1 MRKHFGGF
9 AALCVGA
16 CLGWSSCGGGGVDPS
31 DTTDVPAVNGAK
43 TAAGGS
49 AGQPAG
55 GGAAGSAADT
65 GVGTDN
71 PGGSAGVGTNNP
83 GGSAGQVAGRAT
95 GTTAGASAGS
105 AAGQQMAGTTSA
117 TPTGGAGGTPAGGAG
132 GMPATGAGTTATT
145 PATGGAPAT
154 TPAAA
159 PGGSGGAAVTPPQAG
174 TTGAA
179 VAPAAAASSAGA
191 TIVPL
196 YTDPSQPSWTAIVA
210 AKAAH
215 PRVGVIAVVNPA
227 NGPGGGMNSAYA
239 VGISKLVAAGIKVIG
254 YVATGYGANSAA
266 QVKADIDRWQNFYP
280 GQIGGI
286 FFDEQS
292 NKADYV
298 GYYRDLSQHAKSKGL
313 SFTVGNPGTD
323 TAEAYVGALD
333 TMLIYESAGL
343 PSAAA
348 MGGWHSK
355 YPASNFGV
363 IPYAAGIDPTFVRSA
378 RKSVGYVYVQN
389 DTLPNPWDSLPAN
402 FADLLAALE

>member
-9 AALCVGA
+9 AVLCVGA
-16 CLGWSSCGGGGVDPS
+16 CLGWSSCGGGGVDPT

-43 TAAGGS
+43 GGAGGS
-49 AGQPAG
+49 AVHPTG

-65 GVGTDN
+65 GAGTDN
-71 PGGSAGVGTNNP
+71 PGASAGQATNNP
-83 GGSAGQVAGRAT
+83 GGSAGQVPRAAAGT
-95 GTTAGASAGS
+95 SSGASAGS
-105 AAGQQMAGTTSA
+105 AAGQQMAGTTTA
-117 TPTGGAGGTPAGGAG
+117 TPTGGAGGTPTGGAG
-132 GMPATGAGTTATT
+132 GTPTTATT
-145 PATGGAPAT
+145 APVTAAPGGAPAT
-154 TPAAA
+154 KPAAA
-159 PGGSGGAAVTPPQAG
+159 PGGSGGAAVAPAQAG
-174 TTGAA
+174 STGA
-179 VAPAAAASSAGA
+179 VATPAAASGAGA

-196 YTDPSQPSWTAIVA
+196 YTDPSQPSWAAIVA

-254 YVATGYGANSAA
+254 YVATGYGANAA
-266 QVKADIDRWQNFYP
+266 TQVKADIDRWQNFYP

-298 GYYRDLSQHAKSKGL
+298 GYYRDLSQYAKSKGM

-323 TAEAYVGALD
+323 TAESYVGALD

-343 PSAAA
+343 PSATA

-355 YPASNFGV
+355 YAHSNFGV
-363 IPYAAGIDPTFVRSA
+363 IPYAAAIDPAFVRNA
-378 RKSVGYVYVQN
+378 RQYVGYVYVQN
-389 DTLPNPWDSLPAN
+389 DSLPNPWDSLPAN

>member
-1 MRKHFGGF
+1 
-9 AALCVGA
+9 
-16 CLGWSSCGGGGVDPS
+16 
-31 DTTDVPAVNGAK
+31 
-43 TAAGGS
+43 
-49 AGQPAG
+49 
-55 GGAAGSAADT
+55 
-65 GVGTDN
+65 
-71 PGGSAGVGTNNP
+71 
-83 GGSAGQVAGRAT
+83 
-95 GTTAGASAGS
+95 
-105 AAGQQMAGTTSA
+105 MAGTTTA
-117 TPTGGAGGTPAGGAG
+117 TPTGGAA
-132 GMPATGAGTTATT
+132 GMPAPAAGATPTGGTGGTATTGTTAPVVTT
-145 PATGGAPAT
+145 A
-154 TPAAA
+154 PAAA
-159 PGGSGGAAVTPPQAG
+159 PAAKPAAATGGSA
-174 TTGAA
+174 GAA
-179 VAPAAAASSAGA
+179 VAPAQGGSAGAAVATTAATGAGA

-210 AKAAH
+210 AKTAH

-254 YVATGYGANSAA
+254 YVATGYGANAA
-266 QVKADIDRWQNFYP
+266 TQVKADIDRWQNFYP

-298 GYYRDLSQHAKSKGL
+298 GYYRDLSQYAKSKGM

-355 YPASNFGV
+355 YAHSNFGV
-363 IPYAAGIDPTFVRSA
+363 IPYAAAIDPAFVRNA
-378 RKSVGYVYVQN
+378 RQYVGYVYVQN
-389 DTLPNPWDSLPAN
+389 DNLPNPWDSLPAN